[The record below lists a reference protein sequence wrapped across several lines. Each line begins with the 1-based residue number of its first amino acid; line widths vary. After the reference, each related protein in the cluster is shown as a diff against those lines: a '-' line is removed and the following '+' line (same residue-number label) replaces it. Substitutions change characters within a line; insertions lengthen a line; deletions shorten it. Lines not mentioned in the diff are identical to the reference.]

1 LQVKPLE
8 IKDCLRP
15 IPGGKAAYEAEHKI
29 RNDLPAHQLLASCSG
44 ADYYQSRIA
53 PLKKKARVLFE
64 GERGIASAR
73 PHAFADQ
80 VQTAPHRRAR
90 PENALCNRGKWL
102 DALFVSMI
110 LISVIGLIY
119 ALLTQR

>member
-80 VQTAPHRRAR
+80 VQTASIGERDLTMKTRMLA
-90 PENALCNRGKWL
+90 
-102 DALFVSMI
+102 FVIEVSGWMPS
-110 LISVIGLIY
+110 LS
-119 ALLTQR
+119 Q